1 MNEGSPSN
9 GALARTE
16 GESMRRVMAIVG
28 IVVLLGVAASMT
40 VVSAERHA
48 PNNDWGLPIAT
59 SGKGSAASV
68 AGNNDGDQRLVVVSR
83 NATETQIDNPPAGES
98 QGDEDV
104 ITSPL
109 FRAGKRVG
117 RFDAHVVFTEV
128 NLEEGVFAFQ
138 VTFTA
143 TLPGGQ
149 IVSTGV
155 GVFDEET
162 DDRFTAAIT
171 GGTGRYDEAGGDVRV
186 QFVSE
191 DAVRFVYDL
200 EDLD

>member
-1 MNEGSPSN
+1 
-9 GALARTE
+9 
-16 GESMRRVMAIVG
+16 MRRIMAIVG
-28 IVVLLGVAASMT
+28 VVVLLGVAASMT
-40 VVSAERHA
+40 VVSAERRA
-48 PNNDWGLPIAT
+48 PKNDWGLPIAT
-59 SGKGSAASV
+59 SATGRSASV
-68 AGNNDGDQRLVVVSR
+68 GDNDGDKRLVVVSR
-83 NATETQIDNPPAGES
+83 NATETEIDNPPADES
-98 QGDEDV
+98 QGDQIV

-109 FRAGKRVG
+109 FRGGKKVG
-117 RFDAHVVFTEV
+117 RFDAHVVITEV

-138 VTFTA
+138 VTFTV
-143 TLPGGQ
+143 TLPRGQ

-171 GGTGRYDEAGGDVRV
+171 GGTGRFDEAGGDVRV